1 MYTIHF
7 WLYAIHYRAKTI
19 KVYDMRYRWQT
30 WYCFV
35 HMNLK
40 RDSKTEKDE
49 IKKMWNNENELK
61 VTLWVAVVHL
71 RLSFLKNGGQKCI

>member
-1 MYTIHF
+1 M
-7 WLYAIHYRAKTI
+7 
-19 KVYDMRYRWQT
+19 D
-30 WYCFV
+30 
-35 HMNLK
+35 LK

-71 RLSFLKNGGQKCI
+71 RLSFLKNSGQNCI

>member
-1 MYTIHF
+1 
-7 WLYAIHYRAKTI
+7 
-19 KVYDMRYRWQT
+19 
-30 WYCFV
+30 
-35 HMNLK
+35 MNLK

-71 RLSFLKNGGQKCI
+71 RLSFLKNSGQKCI